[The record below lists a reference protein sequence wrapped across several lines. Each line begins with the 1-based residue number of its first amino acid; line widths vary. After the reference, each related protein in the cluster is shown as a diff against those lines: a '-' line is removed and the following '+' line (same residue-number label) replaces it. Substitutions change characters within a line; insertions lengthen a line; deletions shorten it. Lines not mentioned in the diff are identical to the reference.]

1 MKLPHLS
8 ISGRF
13 SISPPSVPHFSIAWY
28 KTGGIMVEPTM
39 FGAAGQT
46 ALAGG
51 EDGPEAILPL
61 RPFYRQLNSTLD
73 EKLAQYGQGG
83 GRIVYVYVTLDGDE
97 IAAHTVVRVSDALV
111 EEAQKIR

>member
-1 MKLPHLS
+1 MT
-8 ISGRF
+8 
-13 SISPPSVPHFSIAWY
+13 A
-28 KTGGIMVEPTM
+28 PTM
-39 FGAAGQT
+39 FGVAGNT

-73 EKLAQYGQGG
+73 EKLSQYGQT

-97 IAAHTVVRVSDALV
+97 IAAHTVVRVSDELA
-111 EEAQKIR
+111 EEAQRIR